1 VSTTPV
7 KAKAP
12 KIELSSHPDFRVVHV
27 NAFFGGLNPL
37 EGRITFY
44 TDILEPKMKEDGNVG
59 EMEVDK
65 ILREQQ
71 IDLRLS
77 PMDFITLANWM
88 NSHIKRLADLGLIK
102 KEDITKKQANF
113 PIV

>member
-1 VSTTPV
+1 MATTV
-7 KAKAP
+7 KPKAP
-12 KIELSSHPDFRVVHV
+12 KFELSSHPDFRVVHA

-44 TDILEPKMKEDGNVG
+44 TDILEPKMKESENVG
-59 EMEVDK
+59 DMEVDK
-65 ILREQQ
+65 VQRERQ

-77 PMDFITLANWM
+77 PMDFINLANWM
-88 NSHIKRLADLGLIK
+88 NSHIKRLEDLGLLK
-102 KEDITKKQANF
+102 KEDITRKQANF